1 MTNLIDQDIPSSGDA
16 HSIPSFCLANNI
28 SISFFHKLR
37 KAGNGPRI
45 MKVGSRTLITKEAA
59 AEWRKQMEER
69 TAQAAA

>member
-1 MTNLIDQDIPSSGDA
+1 MTSSIGQDIPFNGDA

-37 KAGNGPRI
+37 KSGNGPRI
-45 MKVGSRTLITKEAA
+45 MKVGSRTLITKESA

-69 TAQAAA
+69 TAQVAA